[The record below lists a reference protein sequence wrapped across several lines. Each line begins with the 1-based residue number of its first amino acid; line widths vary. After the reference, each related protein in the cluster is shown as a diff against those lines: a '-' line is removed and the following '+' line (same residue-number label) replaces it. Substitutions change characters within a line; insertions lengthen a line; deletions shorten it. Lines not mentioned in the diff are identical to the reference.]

1 MASARNS
8 IARAGS
14 GNNTVE
20 LTVALDAYQ
29 EIFCRMIASADYRT
43 RLIEHP
49 QSIYNNHALT
59 EREQRRLSALAAHPG
74 MRVNTAIHR
83 ANRLTP
89 LDQTLPF
96 TCFLIGDRLGPLLD
110 RYWAANPTE
119 NLQLPTECARFADF
133 LEQEMNGGRL
143 VAPFVAEVLAFERT
157 CTELRFF
164 SEQELVRRTGAHG
177 RLPAQV
183 RILRFQHD
191 PEQLLEALSE
201 LKSPSSELEEGE
213 FYLAID
219 ARTGDPVFRVLDG
232 KTAAALTAL

>member
-1 MASARNS
+1 MASVRNWS
-8 IARAGS
+8 ARAAS
-14 GNNTVE
+14 GNATVE
-20 LTVALDAYQ
+20 LTVALEAYQ

-49 QSIYNNHALT
+49 QSIYQDHVLT

-74 MRVNTAIHR
+74 MRVNMAIHR

-110 RYWAANPTE
+110 RYWDANPTE
-119 NLQLPTECARFADF
+119 NLQLPAECARFADF
-133 LEQEMNGGRL
+133 LEQEINAGL
-143 VAPFVAEVLAFERT
+143 LLDPYLAEVLAFERV

-164 SEQELVRRTGAHG
+164 SEQELVRKMGTHA

-183 RILRFQHD
+183 RILRFRHD
-191 PEQLLEALSE
+191 PEQLLDALSE
-201 LKSPSSELEEGE
+201 LKPPPARLEEGE

-219 ARTGDPVFRVLDG
+219 ARSGDSVFRVLDG
-232 KTAAALTAL
+232 ETAVALTAL